1 MQFSKCFLVVCAS
14 ASCMAVLPLRA
25 ADADTN
31 AMPRE
36 ALEKKLNELQ
46 TRPGGRPTPPGQWT
60 PPPVVGPALHVAQ
73 PRMPAPSAQPRTTL
87 AQAAPATAV
96 QPTPQAPGAVPPPV
110 SEESVA
116 KAREDLRQ
124 KMNQLEAQPPALT
137 NALASAPIP
146 APKAATST
154 PTQKRVPAKLQ
165 GTNAIPAK
173 AQPKAQKLSQ
183 KPAKA
188 RQAFPAVQAPPPAIS
203 ASKEARLAEL
213 LRKYKADEITP
224 EEYHQQ
230 RAKIMSEP

>member
-1 MQFSKCFLVVCAS
+1 
-14 ASCMAVLPLRA
+14 MAVLPLRA
-25 ADADTN
+25 AAADTN

-46 TRPGGRPTPPGQWT
+46 FRPGGRPTPPGQWT

-73 PRMPAPSAQPRTTL
+73 PRMPAPAAQHWTTV
-87 AQAAPATAV
+87 AQAAPAPAV
-96 QPTPQAPGAVPPPV
+96 QPTPQAPAAVPPPV

-124 KMNQLEAQPPALT
+124 KMNQLETQPPAPT

-146 APKAATST
+146 APKAATPT
-154 PTQKRVPAKLQ
+154 PAQKRVPAKLQ
-165 GTNAIPAK
+165 GTNAIPAD

-188 RQAFPAVQAPPPAIS
+188 PQAFAPIQAPPPAIS

-230 RAKIMSEP
+230 RAKVLSEP

>member
-1 MQFSKCFLVVCAS
+1 MRISNCFLVLCAA

-25 ADADTN
+25 AAADTN

-46 TRPGGRPTPPGQWT
+46 FRPGGRPTPPGQWT

-73 PRMPAPSAQPRTTL
+73 PKMPAPAAQPWTTV
-87 AQAAPATAV
+87 AQAAPAPAV
-96 QPTPQAPGAVPPPV
+96 QPTPQAPTAVPPPV

-124 KMNQLEAQPPALT
+124 KMNQLETQPPALT
-137 NALASAPIP
+137 NALVSAPIP
-146 APKAATST
+146 APKVAT
-154 PTQKRVPAKLQ
+154 PTPAQKRVPAKLQ
-165 GTNAIPAK
+165 GTNAIPAE
-173 AQPKAQKLSQ
+173 AHPKAQKLSQ

-188 RQAFPAVQAPPPAIS
+188 PQAFPPIQAPPPAIS

-230 RAKIMSEP
+230 RAKILSEP